1 MFFYAILTSSYGTIT
16 PVIDEITLTLGIVTV
31 KQQDDKNIT
40 LKMGGGTKT
49 KQMCHTKTTNIA
61 NRQNCVST
69 KTVAACSRENKGEK

>member
-1 MFFYAILTSSYGTIT
+1 MQSSPVLTIT
-16 PVIDEITLTLGIVTV
+16 PVIDEITLTLGIV
-31 KQQDDKNIT
+31 KQQDDKNVT

-69 KTVAACSRENKGEK
+69 KTVAACSQENKGEK